1 MLPTEFIGHLH
12 PLIVHLP
19 IGILIFAYVMMI
31 LQQFR
36 KIEMN
41 AAIDLALLL
50 GTFSSIIA
58 CIAGWFLAQSGD
70 YETDAIFKHQWTSIG
85 TAILG
90 ILAYFFKN
98 YRRILATATIICLTI
113 AGHFGGNLTH
123 GEDYLFASQNKVSTT
138 IDSTQMAS
146 FDILDTTKANIQVT
160 ARKSFIYRDKIV
172 PILKTKCYNCHSAS
186 KKKSGLRLDSE
197 DFIKK
202 GGKNGLIVS
211 VGNPNKSTLFTHLI
225 LPEDDDKH
233 MPPKGK
239 TQLTRNEISS
249 IYSWIKKGA
258 SFVEEIE
265 NVSDEN
271 ISVQT
276 PNLVIPN
283 TQITSEII
291 TNIPTI
297 ENESI
302 KINESKLLTKN
313 VETVNSTVLEK
324 LKQQHIRVAYLGNGS
339 NYIAANFVN
348 VRNYQPSLL
357 ADLENINNQLFSLRL
372 SNQPI
377 NDDAVKK
384 ITNFKNLSRLNLENT
399 DISDVG
405 LEYLKALPN
414 LEQLNL
420 YGTNITDKGLEALSK
435 YPNLKVVYLW
445 QTKVSKSGI
454 EQLKRTLPKLQIET
468 GEFQFAKPDTNKH
481 IK

>member
-1 MLPTEFIGHLH
+1 MLLTEFIGHLH

-36 KIEMN
+36 KIDMN
-41 AAIDLALLL
+41 AAINLALLL
-50 GTFSSIIA
+50 GTISSVMA

-70 YETDAIFKHQWTSIG
+70 YETEAIFKHQWTGIS

-90 ILAYFFKN
+90 VLAYFFKN
-98 YRRILATATIICLTI
+98 YRWISATATLICLMI

-123 GEDYLFASQNKVSTT
+123 GENYLFASQNKVSTK

-146 FDILDTTKANIQVT
+146 FDILDTTKANIQATV
-160 ARKSFIYRDKIV
+160 RKSFVYRDKII
-172 PILKTKCYNCHSAS
+172 PILKTKCYNCHSSS
-186 KKKSGLRLDSE
+186 KKKGGLRLDSE

-211 VGNPNKSTLFTHLI
+211 IGNPNKSTLFTHLI

-239 TQLTRNEISS
+239 TQLTRNEISA
-249 IYSWIKKGA
+249 IHFWIKHGA
-258 SFVEEIE
+258 SFVEEVETISNE
-265 NVSDEN
+265 NAS
-271 ISVQT
+271 ISI
-276 PNLVIPN
+276 PNLVISN
-283 TQITSEII
+283 KEIPI
-291 TNIPTI
+291 I
-297 ENESI
+297 EKESI
-302 KINESKLLTKN
+302 KNNESTLLTRN
-313 VETVNSTVLEK
+313 VEAAIPTVLEK
-324 LKQQHIRVAYLGNGS
+324 LKQQNIKIAYLGNGS
-339 NYIAANFVN
+339 NYISANFVN

-357 ADLENINNQLFSLRL
+357 NDLESINNQLINLRL
-372 SNQPI
+372 SNQPV
-377 NDDAVKK
+377 NDDAIKK
-384 ITNFKNLSRLNLENT
+384 ITNFKNLTKLNLENT
-399 DISDVG
+399 EISDG
-405 LEYLKALPN
+405 ALEHLKALPN

-468 GEFQFAKPDTNKH
+468 GEFQFAKPDTNKN